1 LSVLGSYMGTK
12 GELLAATRF
21 FVGGSLKPVVDAA
34 VPLAQAAEAHRRL
47 EEGRQFGKIVL
58 EC

>member
-1 LSVLGSYMGTK
+1 MGTK

-21 FVGGSLKPVVDAA
+21 FVAGSLKPVVDTT

>member
-1 LSVLGSYMGTK
+1 MGTK
-12 GELLAATRF
+12 GELLTATRF
-21 FVGGSLKPVVDAA
+21 FVAGKLKPVIDTN